1 MHEYPK
7 PPTAGDDVGSP
18 PTDAASAGRAREPV
32 GHCLICG
39 ASARTLE
46 VETHAMMQ
54 TGSRERF
61 TFMRCSNCGL
71 VQLDPRVPPAELGA
85 FYQDDYLPYRGPLA
99 WGRFA
104 HLVER
109 DLERVDAARV
119 ATLRRFVPLSEGSQ
133 VLDVGCGKPSFLRR
147 LIDEVACTG
156 VGTDFTDAGWRDHP
170 ETWRGLHL
178 VAGEVVP
185 AAGGDALPDEA
196 LGGPFDAITMWH
208 YLEHEYHP
216 RALLTRLAELARD
229 KATLVIEVPD
239 HDGWTRRRHGRFWQG
254 YHTPRHTALYTPETL
269 RRLLE
274 DTGWQVVHQ
283 ERRGTLDAH
292 ALEWMSRMERR
303 GIDWTSSME
312 PHFVGFVAGLLAFRA
327 RHALKRGQGLGIQT
341 AVARRA

>member
-1 MHEYPK
+1 MHENPES
-7 PPTAGDDVGSP
+7 PTAGDDDGGP
-18 PTDAASAGRAREPV
+18 LTGAASAGPARQPV
-32 GHCLICG
+32 GACLICL
-39 ASARTLE
+39 ASERAIE

-54 TGSRERF
+54 SGSPERF
-61 TFMRCSNCGL
+61 TFVRCSNCGL
-71 VQLDPRVPPAELGA
+71 VQLDPRVPPGELGA
-85 FYQDDYLPYRGPLA
+85 FYQDDYLPYRGPSA

-119 ATLRRFVPLSEGSQ
+119 ATVRRFAGLSAVGR
-133 VLDVGCGKPSFLRR
+133 VLDVGCGKPSFLRQ
-147 LIDEVACTG
+147 LVDEVGCTG
-156 VGTDFTDAGWRDHP
+156 VGTDFTDAGWREHP
-170 ETWRGLHL
+170 GTWRGLHL

-185 AAGGDALPDEA
+185 AAGGEALADDA

-208 YLEHEYHP
+208 YLEHEYRP
-216 RALLTRLAELARD
+216 RALLTRLAELAHD
-229 KATLVIEVPD
+229 GATLVIEVPD
-239 HDGWTRRRHGRFWQG
+239 HDGWTRRQHGRFWQG
-254 YHTPRHTALYTPETL
+254 YHTPRHTALYTVETL

-283 ERRGTLDAH
+283 ERHGTLDAY

-312 PHFVGFVAGLLAFRA
+312 PHFAGFVAGLLTFRA
-327 RHALKRGQGLGIQT
+327 RHALKRGHGLGIQT